1 MMNTRAQLAALLQ
14 PEFGIDGPPHAIRK
28 ATMEEAQ
35 AFENQVLEKLNAGKT
50 VRSFL
55 IAAVE
60 LLAEALNVLVVQV
73 FRKDDYAV
81 KYAVEPLL
89 SGAGPL
95 GELSVRLKLMYGL
108 GVISRHEYE
117 DAELLM
123 ALREELNHDGT
134 EYRFVDDEILGPFG
148 ELHCVAALPPVPAFL
163 QPGEADESL
172 IAMQRQ
178 RYQQMVRSTMVLSVT
193 DLIAGI
199 GAKQPSRCPRSAAV
213 RQRPRA
219 IRQTAATARL
229 PPSIPTSRR

>member
-14 PEFGIDGPPHAIRK
+14 SEFDIDGPPHAFRK
-28 ATMEEAQ
+28 AMMEEAQ

-89 SGAGPL
+89 SGSGPL

-108 GVISRHEYE
+108 GVISRHE
-117 DAELLM
+117 
-123 ALREELNHDGT
+123 
-134 EYRFVDDEILGPFG
+134 
-148 ELHCVAALPPVPAFL
+148 
-163 QPGEADESL
+163 
-172 IAMQRQ
+172 
-178 RYQQMVRSTMVLSVT
+178 
-193 DLIAGI
+193 
-199 GAKQPSRCPRSAAV
+199 
-213 RQRPRA
+213 
-219 IRQTAATARL
+219 
-229 PPSIPTSRR
+229 

>member
-1 MMNTRAQLAALLQ
+1 MSSIHDIVHAYPKPPLSG
-14 PEFGIDGPPHAIRK
+14 EGIPPHAIRRT
-28 ATMEEAQ
+28 TMEEAQ
-35 AFENQVLEKLNAGKT
+35 AFENKVLEKLNAGKT

-55 IAAVE
+55 IAAVD

-123 ALREELNHDGT
+123 ALREELNHDGS

-148 ELHCVAALPPVPAFL
+148 ELHCVAALPPVPTFL
-163 QPGEADESL
+163 QPGEADELL
-172 IAMQRQ
+172 IAMQHQ
-178 RYQQMVRSTMVLSVT
+178 RYQQMVRSTMVLSLT
-193 DLIAGI
+193 ELIAGI
-199 GAKQPSRCPRSAAV
+199 GAKQPSRLSPLGPA
-213 RQRPRA
+213 
-219 IRQTAATARL
+219 
-229 PPSIPTSRR
+229 

>member
-1 MMNTRAQLAALLQ
+1 MVGQCSNSSRTTCTLRILRAVRPQTGCDNNAY
-14 PEFGIDGPPHAIRK
+14 GIKLVVDTAYPSHAIRK

-35 AFENQVLEKLNAGKT
+35 AFENKVLERLNAGKT

-123 ALREELNHDGT
+123 AMREELNHDGT

-148 ELHCVAALPPVPAFL
+148 ELHCVTALPPVPTFL
-163 QPGEADESL
+163 QPGEAEESL

-178 RYQQMVRSTMVLSVT
+178 RYQQVLRSTMVLSVT

-199 GAKQPSRCPRSAAV
+199 GAKQPSRLSPLGRS
-213 RQRPRA
+213 
-219 IRQTAATARL
+219 
-229 PPSIPTSRR
+229 

>member
-1 MMNTRAQLAALLQ
+1 MVGQCSNSSRTTCTLWILRAVRPQTGCDNNAY
-14 PEFGIDGPPHAIRK
+14 GIKLVVDTAYPSHAIRK

-35 AFENQVLEKLNAGKT
+35 AFENKVLERLNAGKT

-123 ALREELNHDGT
+123 AMREELNHDGT

-148 ELHCVAALPPVPAFL
+148 ELHCVTALPPVPTFL
-163 QPGEADESL
+163 QPGEAEESL

-178 RYQQMVRSTMVLSVT
+178 RYQQVLRSTMVLSVT

-199 GAKQPSRCPRSAAV
+199 GAKQPSRLSPLGRS
-213 RQRPRA
+213 
-219 IRQTAATARL
+219 
-229 PPSIPTSRR
+229 